1 MLNKKLKLRE
11 KRTLRVRK
19 RLKLHNTKPRLAVFK
34 SNKNFAA
41 QLIDDEK
48 GMTLVGGIVKKKD
61 VKTLGKQLAEKAK
74 DKGIDHVVF
83 DRGCFKYHGLVAAF
97 ADSAREAGLKF

>member
-1 MLNKKLKLRE
+1 MHSKKTKLRE
-11 KRTLRVRK
+11 KRTLRVRR
-19 RLKLHNTKPRLAVFK
+19 RLKMHNTKPRLAVFK

-48 GMTLVGGIVKKKD
+48 GITLVGGVMKKSD
-61 VKTLGKQLAEKAK
+61 VKTLGKQIAEKAK
-74 DKGIDHVVF
+74 EKGVETVVF